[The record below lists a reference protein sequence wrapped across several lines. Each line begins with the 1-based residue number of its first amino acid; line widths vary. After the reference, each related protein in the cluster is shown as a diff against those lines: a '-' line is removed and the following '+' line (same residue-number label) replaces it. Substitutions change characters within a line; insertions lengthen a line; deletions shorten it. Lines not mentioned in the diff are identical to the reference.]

1 LAALLL
7 YAAVIAATV
16 VLQRTQP
23 AWRNKVRGFMISAAV
38 ALLSAAAWFIC
49 LQVFVVGAI
58 CPFCMT
64 AHGCGILIGSL
75 ILMNTL
81 KETGGNGRRMAQP
94 AKALYVLGGLMAV
107 AAMVTGQV
115 VGRPK
120 TFVVLSST
128 NSAVRQTPRT
138 LHLHDDAFQVDLRNV
153 PLLGSP
159 AAPYVIVHLFDYS
172 CPHCRA
178 LHPILM
184 QAFRTFSNQIA
195 VVSLPMPLATNCN
208 PLLKRPIPAHI
219 NACSYARSGLAVWRA
234 NSAKL
239 PEFDDWIF
247 APTRPPPPESV
258 QVEAMR
264 LVGTN
269 EFNRAIDDPW
279 IQKQLSLSISLYAT
293 NHARYRK
300 DALPELMIGTNII
313 AGVVENVNDLY
324 KVLTNQFNLGAPG
337 STKP

>member
-1 LAALLL
+1 
-7 YAAVIAATV
+7 
-16 VLQRTQP
+16 
-23 AWRNKVRGFMISAAV
+23 MISAAV

-64 AHGCGILIGSL
+64 AHGCGILVGSL
-75 ILMNTL
+75 ILMNTFG
-81 KETGGNGRRMAQP
+81 ETGDTGRQMARP
-94 AKALYVLGGLMAV
+94 AKALWVLAGLIAV
-107 AAMVTGQV
+107 AAMATGQV
-115 VGRPK
+115 VSRPK
-120 TFVVLSST
+120 TFVVLSSG

-184 QAFRTFSNQIA
+184 QAFRSFSNQIA

-219 NACSYARSGLAVWRA
+219 NACSYAKSGLAVWRA

-247 APTRPPPPESV
+247 STPRPPPPEAV

-269 EFNRAIDDPW
+269 EFNQAMGDPW
-279 IQKQLSLSISLYAT
+279 IQQQLDLSIGIYAT

-313 AGVVENVNDLY
+313 SGAVGNADDLY
-324 KVLTNQFNLGAPG
+324 KVLTNQFNLAAPG
-337 STKP
+337 SASQTPHTTGGSQ